1 MPYPYTYLPPPYIPN
16 QMWGMPPY
24 PFGMPQYPAWRAP
37 QTSVFDRLAPPV
49 QDQLSAAQSDHQAQS
64 QQECRSTRPQ
74 RPTNPAGGH
83 IPAATERTTKKDV
96 IKIGTVDVVIQED
109 NKGPMIFCELANTTK
124 KEDTAT
130 IKTAD
135 PKYSMPR
142 WCPAGLTRSPKRK
155 LQRLRAKE
163 SQEKEVEKIFNDIHP
178 QYPPPQRKWRPK
190 AVEEKQTT
198 TKIENKITLVQHPAG
213 MVDSLA
219 NEADQ
224 SAPGADHP
232 LPEFG
237 PSAPLQ
243 EASNDMPTS
252 MEEDD
257 LLGEDLVDYEASP
270 KCSGMD
276 VKVITFSVDCT
287 IVGDN
292 EPVVAQFDFGP
303 KEAAFTKPNE
313 SVNHLK
319 SLFVRGHIDG
329 IPIAKMLVDG
339 GATVNLMP
347 YSLYRKLGKQDD
359 EFVKTNITLSGVGP
373 DSSIKARGVTSVELT
388 IGTKTLADAFFV
400 ADVEGN
406 YSLILGR
413 DWIHANQCI
422 PSTLHQMLIQWVGD
436 DVEQVHADVSTCIA
450 VADAPV
456 LWTYE
461 NATCLTGVDFSDY
474 QFISIDKRG
483 FIPVM
488 LEPMEN
494 RLNPK

>member
-1 MPYPYTYLPPPYIPN
+1 M
-16 QMWGMPPY
+16 
-24 PFGMPQYPAWRAP
+24 
-37 QTSVFDRLAPPV
+37 
-49 QDQLSAAQSDHQAQS
+49 
-64 QQECRSTRPQ
+64 
-74 RPTNPAGGH
+74 
-83 IPAATERTTKKDV
+83 PAANKRMTKKDI
-96 IKIGTVDVVIQED
+96 IKIGTANVVIKKESE
-109 NKGPMIFCELANTTK
+109 GPMIFGESANTTK
-124 KEDTAT
+124 KENTAT
-130 IKTAD
+130 NKTVD

-142 WCPAGLTRSPKRK
+142 WCPAGLTRSQKRK
-155 LQRLRAKE
+155 LQRLRAQE
-163 SQEKEVEKIFNDIHP
+163 SQKKEAEKIFNDTHP
-178 QYPPPQRKWRPK
+178 LYPPPQKKWRPK

-198 TKIENKITLVQHPAG
+198 TKIENQTTLVQHPAG
-213 MVDSLA
+213 MAYSSTSKVG
-219 NEADQ
+219 Q
-224 SAPGADHP
+224 SAPGTDRPAP
-232 LPEFG
+232 TRG
-237 PSAPLQ
+237 PSVLHQ
-243 EASNDMPTS
+243 EASDNTPTS

-270 KCSGMD
+270 EHPGMD
-276 VKVITFSVDCT
+276 VNVITFSVDCT
-287 IVGDN
+287 IISGD
-292 EPVVAQFDFGP
+292 EPVAAQFNFGP
-303 KEAAFTKPNE
+303 KEAAFTKPKE

-319 SLFVRGHIDG
+319 LLFVRGHIDG

-339 GATVNLMP
+339 GAAVNLMP

-359 EFVKTNITLSGVGP
+359 ELVKTNMTLSGVG
-373 DSSIKARGVTSVELT
+373 DSSIKARGVMSVELT
-388 IGTKTLADAFFV
+388 IGTKTLAAAFFV

-436 DVEQVHADVSTCIA
+436 DVEQVHADVSACIA

-461 NATCLTGVDFSDY
+461 TATCLTGVDFSDY
-474 QFISIDKRG
+474 QFISIDRKG